1 MAHQAGFVARWGP
14 HSSTEK
20 VASKLLTIKV
30 LANFLLFFLSMG
42 WFTFFF
48 SDANLDVNV
57 SMTKDSSLHFNVTAF
72 VTAGIRMS
80 TSTAQKQTKCQ
91 MQSHPS
97 RSRISSWPECKHRI
111 LVQPSICFNLHLDCI
126 SSSEGLAELESH
138 MDNTVTD
145 AWSLWYK
152 LWKEPKGLG
161 FLDWIWGCHPRC
173 ILIIQ
178 QNLTMYLENLVY
190 HFFRQLWL
198 VLGVKLMEINSNW
211 FSRY

>member
-1 MAHQAGFVARWGP
+1 MLRAEGLTVRLISRKQIANHQ
-14 HSSTEK
+14 SSGE
-20 VASKLLTIKV
+20 
-30 LANFLLFFLSMG
+30 FFAVFFFHGLVYV
-42 WFTFFF
+42 FF

-57 SMTKDSSLHFNVTAF
+57 SMTKDSSIHFNVTAF

-80 TSTAQKQTKCQ
+80 TSTAQKQKNCQ

-145 AWSLWYK
+145 AWSL
-152 LWKEPKGLG
+152 
-161 FLDWIWGCHPRC
+161 
-173 ILIIQ
+173 
-178 QNLTMYLENLVY
+178 
-190 HFFRQLWL
+190 
-198 VLGVKLMEINSNW
+198 
-211 FSRY
+211 